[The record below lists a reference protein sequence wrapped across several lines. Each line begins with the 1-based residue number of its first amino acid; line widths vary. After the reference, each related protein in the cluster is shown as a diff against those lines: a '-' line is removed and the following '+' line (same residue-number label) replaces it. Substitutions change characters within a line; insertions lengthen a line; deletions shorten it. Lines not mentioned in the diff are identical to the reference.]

1 MRRLVSLNARVGV
14 AIRRTR
20 ERHNL
25 TAERVAESMEVNVQT
40 LYRIETDKTVV
51 TMAHIEAA
59 AKALGSTPVG
69 LLREVAR
76 REHHEDAKS

>member
-1 MRRLVSLNARVGV
+1 
-14 AIRRTR
+14 
-20 ERHNL
+20 
-25 TAERVAESMEVNVQT
+25 MEVNVQT